1 VVAMMRSHQEWSARP
16 HAKALAELPL
26 ISIEKI
32 CDGAPKPWTKRARP
46 LAGIRVLDLSR
57 VIAGPVA
64 GRTLAAH
71 GADVLLISGP
81 DLPAIPWLTLDTGR
95 GKLTSFVE
103 LKREQGRGVLRDLL
117 AQADIFSQGYRP
129 RALSGLGFSP

>member
-1 VVAMMRSHQEWSARP
+1 MMRLHDEWMASP
-16 HAKALAELPL
+16 HARALAALPPIL
-26 ISIEKI
+26 IEKI
-32 CDGAPKPWTKRARP
+32 GEAAPKPWPASDRP
-46 LAGIRVLDLSR
+46 LGGVRVFDLSR

-81 DLPAIPWLTLDTGR
+81 ELPAIPWLTIDTGR

-103 LKREQGRGVLRDLL
+103 LKNEQGRAALRGLL
-117 AQADIFSQGYRP
+117 ARGGTFLPGYRP
-129 RALSGLGFSP
+129 PASAR